1 MDKDFTPKCEGP
13 GVASL
18 DHGPGNDPCAG
29 TKIGKALK
37 VDVVENPGP
46 IQRKSPIAHRS
57 QLFAVAM
64 VRPQTRRQAD
74 DVVPCGRRNQNLD
87 PNEISSP
94 AGAAIFLYA
103 LANRHGISN
112 LISM

>member
-1 MDKDFTPKCEGP
+1 MNKDFTPKCEGP
-13 GVASL
+13 GVAFF
-18 DHGPGNDPCAG
+18 DHGPGNDPSTGAQV
-29 TKIGKALK
+29 GKALK
-37 VDVVENPGP
+37 VDIVENAGP
-46 IQRKSPIAHRS
+46 IQRESPIAHRS
-57 QLFAVAM
+57 QLFVVAM
-64 VRPQTRRQAD
+64 IRPQTRSQAD

-94 AGAAIFLYA
+94 TGAAIFLYA